1 MTGSE
6 APLLDVSG
14 VVKRYGGLVA
24 IDHVDLELR
33 AGTVTGVIGPNG
45 AGKSTLIGLIG
56 GAISPSEGSIRL
68 NGRDISRLPASE
80 RARAGIGRTYQIPR
94 PFLDMTV
101 EENLEVAQYSIA
113 PFIGAT
119 ARENGACRPACSH
132 RACRH
137 GPGAGSRP
145 AAAAAQAAGSRAR
158 IGAEATH
165 RTAGRGRRRP
175 CRQRN
180 HRADRAH
187 PFHC

>member
-24 IDHVDLELR
+24 IDHVDLELL

-101 EENLEVAQYSIA
+101 EENLEVAQYSDRA
-113 PFIGAT
+113 LHQ
-119 ARENGACRPACSH
+119 RNRCESGACRPACTH
-132 RACRH
+132 RACGR
-137 GPGAGSRP
+137 GAGAGSR
-145 AAAAAQAAGSRAR
+145 AAATAA
-158 IGAEATH
+158 
-165 RTAGRGRRRP
+165 
-175 CRQRN
+175 
-180 HRADRAH
+180 
-187 PFHC
+187 